1 MQVHGLIKCWELNYS
16 INWSSVMNYLEWSS
30 LKSGDKVKDFTFGK
44 GVIISDVGIGYVV
57 KFDSGKTVR
66 ISDGYLKKCQ

>member
-1 MQVHGLIKCWELNYS
+1 
-16 INWSSVMNYLEWSS
+16 MNYLEWSL

-57 KFDSGKTVR
+57 KFDSGKIVR
-66 ISDGYLKKCQ
+66 ISDGYLKKCQWIVAFKRKCEVWYDDYFWSK

>member
-1 MQVHGLIKCWELNYS
+1 MDYT
-16 INWSSVMNYLEWSS
+16 EWSS
-30 LKSGDKVKDFTFGK
+30 LKSGDKVMDFMHGK

-57 KFDSGKTVR
+57 KFDIGKTVR